1 MDQVLYNRIK
11 INEDP
16 EVSYFRRKI
25 ICFKIFL
32 DKFFFLKGAEIEDL
46 EHCSQLLV
54 KSMIIREKYMV
65 LSQQS
70 FPFTTAKYL
79 NKVFSEDQNR
89 RTSIRSHDLTEE
101 DFLEQNQKNDGK
113 SLLIFSK
120 FYPYQSPKKM
130 KKKIPSVIYY
140 LIYKINFIK

>member
-1 MDQVLYNRIK
+1 MVFFIHLNK
-11 INEDP
+11 ILTNF
-16 EVSYFRRKI
+16 VQ
-25 ICFKIFL
+25 
-32 DKFFFLKGAEIEDL
+32 KGAEIEDL

-89 RTSIRSHDLTEE
+89 RTSSIRNQELKEKV
-101 DFLEQNQKNDGK
+101 FLEQNRHNDG
-113 SLLIFSK
+113 
-120 FYPYQSPKKM
+120 
-130 KKKIPSVIYY
+130 
-140 LIYKINFIK
+140 

>member
-25 ICFKIFL
+25 ICFKIFM

-113 SLLIFSK
+113 SLLIFS
-120 FYPYQSPKKM
+120 
-130 KKKIPSVIYY
+130 
-140 LIYKINFIK
+140 

>member
-1 MDQVLYNRIK
+1 MKIQRYKNFSQCFFSLILSFLNRF
-11 INEDP
+11 
-16 EVSYFRRKI
+16 S
-25 ICFKIFL
+25 
-32 DKFFFLKGAEIEDL
+32 FFFLKGAEIEDL

-113 SLLIFSK
+113 SQHFLYYSL
-120 FYPYQSPKKM
+120 
-130 KKKIPSVIYY
+130 IPS
-140 LIYKINFIK
+140 KS